1 MLWGSTSISPQN
13 SNGKSNTQTGQ
24 LNPRTLLHKRYVV
37 MQTIGQG
44 GMAAVY
50 QARDTRKGTLCAIK
64 EMSLSTV
71 TIDERPQA
79 IQNFLAEAKI
89 LSRLNHVNLPAF
101 TDFFTE
107 DSRHFLVM
115 EYIDGNTLE
124 ELLDR
129 NGRSFSERRV
139 LGWARQL
146 CDVLEY
152 LHSQQPPVIFRDMK
166 PGNVMLSRTGRIKLI
181 DFGIARLFKGS
192 GSQDTQLLGTPG
204 FAPPEQYGSA
214 QTDERS
220 DIYSLAMTLYQLMTC
235 SISEKGF
242 GLSDVH
248 SKFPHISPP
257 VARALEK
264 ATAMRVEDRYESI
277 VVFRRA
283 LLGIDTFRFEN
294 GGEATSA
301 EELAELCARYPEEA
315 SNYLLSG
322 EIESWLSEIGA
333 NDLSRSA
340 KRIRATVG
348 DPEMGVTKF
357 IQTIMGPNAQ
367 IRPASAT
374 QNASNPGTQSGSRTS
389 RSSTTISR
397 SILGRNREPDSAV
410 IVRPKTIDFGQVYP
424 GLSAPL
430 LLTIT
435 GAKGALVSGTIHPIE
450 SWIVTDVSSFDGMN
464 SPVRVRVDS
473 TRLRGSTHYRGTII
487 VQPEDSEREI
497 PVQVELD
504 VLGYNGGQ
512 TQSSPLQS
520 RTSPG
525 GGQSNQPLPFADD
538 EDEDDLAATVSSAS
552 GAAQTMAGQTQQGRL
567 QNYTSAR
574 IDEYKAKYGV
584 PGGGGWE
591 MLSASARQLK
601 WMKTAT
607 TFAAAL
613 MLGAFFYLLLA
624 HIPPMAKV
632 QTLPPSPW
640 FVVVLLGMLIFSTLG
655 ALVINLTRP
664 LTSRDLLNRALTG
677 LMTALAILGLGE
689 LTWQTFAFSAPPL
702 QLFVMLLLTATG
714 ATIGTAPRV
723 SERIMKTGTWLMMR
737 MPWVMYTAA
746 VILGGSLGFAV
757 TSGFS
762 YGCFAPFGAL
772 LGIGI
777 GVSLVLRIRRL
788 IAQGQIGPAT
798 KQTP

>member
-1 MLWGSTSISPQN
+1 
-13 SNGKSNTQTGQ
+13 
-24 LNPRTLLHKRYVV
+24 
-37 MQTIGQG
+37 
-44 GMAAVY
+44 MAAVY
-50 QARDTRKGTLCAIK
+50 EARDTRKGTLCAIK

-71 TIDERPQA
+71 APDERPQA

-89 LSRLNHVNLPAF
+89 LSRLNHPNLPAF

-107 DSRHFLVM
+107 DARHFLVM
-115 EYIDGNTLE
+115 EFIDGSTLE
-124 ELLDR
+124 DLLDR
-129 NGRSFSERRV
+129 NGRPFSERRV

-166 PGNVMLSRTGRIKLI
+166 PGNIMLSRTGRIKLI
-181 DFGIARLFKGS
+181 DFGIARLFRNTT

-242 GLSDVH
+242 GLTDVH
-248 SKFPHISPP
+248 AKFPHISSP

-264 ATAMRVEDRYESI
+264 ATAMRSEDRYESI

-294 GGEATSA
+294 GGEATTP
-301 EELAELCARYPEEA
+301 EELAELCARYPDEA

-333 NDLSRSA
+333 NDLARSA

-367 IRPASAT
+367 IRVAGAT
-374 QNASNPGTQSGSRTS
+374 QNASNPDMQTTSRTS
-389 RSSTTISR
+389 RGGTTISR

-410 IVRPKTIDFGQVYP
+410 VVRPKTIDFGQVYP

-435 GAKGALVSGTIHPIE
+435 GAKGALVSGTIHPVE
-450 SWIVTDVSSFDGMN
+450 SWIVTDTSSFDGMN
-464 SPVRVRVDS
+464 TPVRIRVDS
-473 TRLRGSTHYRGTII
+473 TRLRGSTHYTGTII

-497 PVQVELD
+497 PVQVQLD
-504 VLGYNGGQ
+504 VLGYHNGGQ
-512 TQSSPLQS
+512 TSPVS
-520 RTSPG
+520 RAGLTG
-525 GGQSNQPLPFADD
+525 GTGRGGQSYQQATYADD
-538 EDEDDLAATVSSAS
+538 DEDDLTATAAN
-552 GAAQTMAGQTQQGRL
+552 GAKMAGQTMAGQTQAPPL
-567 QNYTSAR
+567 PNYTNAR

-584 PGGGGWE
+584 PGSGGWE
-591 MLSASARQLK
+591 MLNPSARQLK
-601 WMKTAT
+601 WMKIAT

-613 MLGAFFYLLLA
+613 MMGTFFYLLLA

-632 QTLPPSPW
+632 HTLPPSPW
-640 FVVVLLGMLIFSTLG
+640 FPAILLGILVFSTLG
-655 ALVINLTRP
+655 ALIINLTRP
-664 LTSRDLLNRALTG
+664 LFNRELLNRAITG
-677 LMTALAILGLGE
+677 LATALVILGVGQLA
-689 LTWQTFAFSAPPL
+689 WQTFSFPASAL

-723 SERIMKTGTWLMMR
+723 SERIIKSCIWLMTR
-737 MPWVMYTAA
+737 LPWAMYTIAI
-746 VILGGSLGFAV
+746 VVGGSLGFTL
-757 TSGFS
+757 TSGIS

-772 LGIGI
+772 LGVGI

-788 IAQGQIGPAT
+788 IAQGQSSPAK